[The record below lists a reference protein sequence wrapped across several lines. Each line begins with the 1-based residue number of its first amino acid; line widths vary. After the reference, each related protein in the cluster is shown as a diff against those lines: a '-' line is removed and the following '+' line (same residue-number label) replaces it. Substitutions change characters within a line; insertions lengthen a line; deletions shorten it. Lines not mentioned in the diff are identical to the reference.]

1 MAKNI
6 TIKDIAKEAGVSIA
20 LVSFVMNNRIGA
32 DGKQKYRVSA
42 VTKQRIL
49 EVARRLNYRPN
60 SAART
65 LRQGR
70 TRVLGVI
77 LSDMGNIFYG
87 TIVNHLERMANKHG
101 YTVLFGNTDEDSEQ
115 FLRLVQSFLEK
126 DVEGFVVVP
135 CQGSADGMA
144 LLKESGRPFVVIDR
158 HHPDWDV
165 PTVLTDNVEAMHLAI
180 NAIREQG
187 ARKIEMVSY
196 GMRVSS
202 MTDREETFRE
212 VLGRKA
218 NIYHL
223 PFNITEAE
231 ADKVA
236 DKVMD
241 KGTDGLIMASN
252 VPAVA
257 VLKALYRKGV
267 RIQKDIRIVSFDYSN
282 VYSFFTPSITYIQQ
296 PLAQI
301 ADQAGEYLFRLIE
314 MKDAGEDFGN
324 VKDKI
329 TLKATLV

>member
-32 DGKQKYRVSA
+32 DGKQKYRVSE

-60 SAART
+60 SAARI

-218 NIYHL
+218 NIYAA
-223 PFNITEAE
+223 AE
-231 ADKVA
+231 KLLAA
-236 DKVMD
+236 
-241 KGTDGLIMASN
+241 GIDGMVCASN
-252 VPAVA
+252 EASVC
-257 VLKALYRKGV
+257 LIKALHRRGIE
-267 RIQKDIRIVSFDYSN
+267 IQKDVRIVGFDYSN

>member
-32 DGKQKYRVSA
+32 DGKQKYRVSEA
-42 VTKQRIL
+42 TKERIL

-60 SAART
+60 NAARI

-101 YTVLFGNTDEDSEQ
+101 YTVLFGNTDEDPEQ
-115 FLRLVQSFLEK
+115 FLRLVQSFQEK

-135 CQGSADGMA
+135 CQGSAAGMER
-144 LLKESGRPFVVIDR
+144 LKESGRPFVVIDR
-158 HHPDWDV
+158 HHPAWDV
-165 PTVLTDNVEAMHLAI
+165 PTVLTDNAEAMRLAI
-180 NAIREQG
+180 RAIREQG

-196 GMRVSS
+196 AMRISS
-202 MTDREETFRE
+202 MTDREDVFHQ
-212 VLGRKA
+212 VQGRNA

-223 PFNITEAE
+223 PFNITEAD
-231 ADKVA
+231 ADAVA
-236 DKVMD
+236 DEVIR

-301 ADQAGEYLFRLIE
+301 ADQAGKYLFRLIE

-329 TLKATLV
+329 ILKATLV